1 MPLSPHEEKVLAG
14 LAEGLRADD
23 PALADALGRAP
34 LSAFPAL
41 SFPLSVR
48 SLLVLLTALTGLTA
62 VGTFFVEQLGALG
75 MAAATCAAVVP
86 WLVGTARSAGP
97 HSLGVLP
104 RRFPAW
110 IRTSLATA
118 PARVFVGVVLI
129 LGALSL
135 VPAGW
140 RALVGLVLTFVVLPW
155 IVLRFALREK
165 RSEGG
170 S

>member
-23 PALADALGRAP
+23 PALADALGQAP
-34 LSAFPAL
+34 LSAFPPL

-48 SLLVLLTALTGLTA
+48 SLVVLLAALTGLTA
-62 VGTFFVEQLGALG
+62 VGTFFADRLGALG
-75 MAAATCAAVVP
+75 VAAATCAAVVP
-86 WLVGTARSAGP
+86 WLVATARSAGRHP
-97 HSLGVLP
+97 VGLLP
-104 RRFPAW
+104 RRSLQW

-118 PARVFVGVVLI
+118 PARVLVGVVLI

-135 VPAGW
+135 VPSGW

-155 IVLRFALREK
+155 IVLRLALREK
-165 RSEGG
+165 RSDEG
-170 S
+170 